1 MRISSLHCLINNYKK
16 MKGDGLWNR
25 VRQHKIISGFMA
37 GLLVVVLIGG
47 FYAASF
53 FSKKFFVEDFNAM
66 NKYYKQALFET
77 GQDKRTESI
86 TNYDLLVSAFADFQG
101 KYSAHQPFA
110 LRSDVQFAND
120 LAKIQAIIAGT
131 KDDVYTG
138 DLKNAHLAL
147 ENIRPITQEMFRRNG
162 FSMLAVSLVDFH
174 DSMEK
179 VIDGANAKKPTEVI
193 AAYAEANDKLLA
205 VENETNDAE
214 IQAIRNNLEALLKL
228 AQDNNVETMPSKAAE
243 LKSSFVK
250 VYLVRG

>member
-1 MRISSLHCLINNYKK
+1 

-77 GQDKRTESI
+77 GQGKRAEAI
-86 TNYDLLVSAFADFQG
+86 ANYDLLVSSFVDFQQ
-101 KYSAHQPFA
+101 KYSEHQPFA
-110 LRSDVQFAND
+110 LRSDDQFKTDLEKVQT
-120 LAKIQAIIAGT
+120 IVAGT
-131 KDDVYTG
+131 KNDVYAG
-138 DLKNAHLAL
+138 DLKDAHLAL
-147 ENIRPITQEMFRRNG
+147 EKIRPITQEMFKRNG
-162 FSMLAVSLVDFH
+162 FSMLAVALVDFH

-228 AQDNNVETMPSKAAE
+228 AQENNIEAMPAKAAD